1 MSRSST
7 RTRISTTRFVPESVR
22 ASAPTTKKR
31 ASSSLYDKSNKRIT
45 LDLGEASSS
54 FVDSNRIATG
64 TLTQI
69 HSESLVPGKL
79 YSIWHKFEKTT
90 DICDPMVG
98 VVAGQFDSKD
108 KYYVRFKGRFVGYD
122 KASMDEGITG
132 ISGVTPPLAK
142 LAVFEQVRI
151 ISTNK
156 EFFTTD
162 IYLIKK
168 PNNNP
173 NIKFGINVY
182 TFPRVLHPNAH
193 PQITPGTHI
202 QFKKFFDTHIASGK
216 GRVAFDMDYWSFA
229 NDFATLSKNLDSERQ
244 HEYNKFALN
253 SFVNPANPNF
263 KATSLAMG
271 RIGPNTN
278 VAEYLGLKP
287 SDIPK
292 DIPEEQLSTLGS
304 HFDAYVDLGKKY
316 PRKGSQNDVDLRKEW
331 NGTPYRDSQNEEDGP
346 RSFDVDGG
354 ARRKTRRRKMRRHK
368 TRSKRRRSTRS
379 RK

>member
-7 RTRISTTRFVPESVR
+7 RRSVTTARFSPP
-22 ASAPTTKKR
+22 ASASKR
-31 ASSSLYDKSNKRIT
+31 ARRGSAWSVQEENQM
-45 LDLGEASSS
+45 DLEPSSSS

-69 HSESLVPGKL
+69 HSDSLVPGNL
-79 YSIWHKFEKTT
+79 YSIWHKYEKTV
-90 DICDPMVG
+90 DIADPVVG
-98 VVAGQFDSKD
+98 AEAGRPDSKD

-151 ISTNK
+151 ISKDK

-168 PNNNP
+168 PKNNP

-182 TFPRVLHPNAH
+182 TFPRLLHPTLVAH

-244 HEYNKFALN
+244 YEYNKFALN

-304 HFDAYVDLGKKY
+304 HFDAYVDLGEKY

-331 NGTPYRDSQNEEDGP
+331 NGTPYRDSQNDDDGP

>member
-69 HSESLVPGKL
+69 HSESLVPGKV

-122 KASMDEGITG
+122 KASTDQGITG
-132 ISGVTPPLAK
+132 ISGVSPEFAK
-142 LAVFEQVRI
+142 LAVFDQVRI
-151 ISTNK
+151 ISNNK

-162 IYLIKK
+162 IYLVGK
-168 PNNNP
+168 NLNNP
-173 NIKFGINVY
+173 NIKLGINVY
-182 TFPRVLHPNAH
+182 TLPRLLNPNFNAR
-193 PQITPGTHI
+193 ITPINHTRFRTLFDEHI
-202 QFKKFFDTHIASGK
+202 KNGK

-229 NDFATLSKNLDSERQ
+229 NDIATPHSEMITGLHDR
-244 HEYNKFALN
+244 YNKFALN
-253 SFVNPANPNF
+253 SFINPANPNL
-263 KATSLAMG
+263 KATALAMG
-271 RIGPNTN
+271 KIGPNTI

-287 SDIPK
+287 SDIQK

-316 PRKGSQNDVDLRKEW
+316 PRKGSQNDVDLNKEW
-331 NGTPYRDSQNEEDGP
+331 NGTPYKDSQNEDDGP

-354 ARRKTRRRKMRRHK
+354 ARRKTRTRKRRRNK

>member
-1 MSRSST
+1 MSRTST
-7 RTRISTTRFVPESVR
+7 RRSVPTTRFVPES
-22 ASAPTTKKR
+22 APTTKKKR

-69 HSESLVPGKL
+69 HSDSLVPGKL
-79 YSIWHKFEKTT
+79 YSIWHKFEHTN

-108 KYYVRFKGRFVGYD
+108 KYYTRFKGKFVGYD
-122 KASMDEGITG
+122 KASTDEGITG
-132 ISGVTPPLAK
+132 IFGVSPLFAK

-151 ISTNK
+151 ISNNK

-162 IYLIKK
+162 IYLVGKDF
-168 PNNNP
+168 NNP
-173 NIKFGINVY
+173 NIKLGANVY
-182 TFPRVLHPNAH
+182 TYRRVLNPNLVAY
-193 PQITPGTHI
+193 PQITPRTHTR
-202 QFKKFFDTHIASGK
+202 FKEIFDEHIKNGK

-229 NDFATLSKNLDSERQ
+229 NDIATPHSEMITGLHDR
-244 HEYNKFALN
+244 YNKFALN
-253 SFVNPANPNF
+253 SFVNPANPNLT
-263 KATSLAMG
+263 ATSLAMG
-271 RIGPNTN
+271 KLGPNTL

-316 PRKGSQNDVDLRKEW
+316 PRKGSQNDVDLNKEW
-331 NGTPYRDSQNEEDGP
+331 NGTPYKDSQNEDDGP

-354 ARRKTRRRKMRRHK
+354 ARRKKTRRRKMRRNK

>member
-1 MSRSST
+1 MESRRSSRN
-7 RTRISTTRFVPESVR
+7 RTPTARFSPE
-22 ASAPTTKKR
+22 ASASKR
-31 ASSSLYDKSNKRIT
+31 ARVASWKEEPEINYPMDLEPASSSSSN
-45 LDLGEASSS
+45 
-54 FVDSNRIATG
+54 VNRAPTG

-69 HSESLVPGKL
+69 PSDSLKPGNL
-79 YSIWHKFEKTT
+79 YSIWHKFEKTEDIT
-90 DICDPMVG
+90 DPVVG
-98 VVAGQFDSKD
+98 VEAGQRDSKD

-182 TFPRVLHPNAH
+182 TFPRLLHPTVVAH

-202 QFKKFFDTHIASGK
+202 QFKKFFDTHIKNGK

-271 RIGPNTN
+271 RLGPNTN

-316 PRKGSQNDVDLRKEW
+316 PRKGSQNDVDLSKEW
-331 NGTPYRDSQNEEDGP
+331 NGTPYRDSQNEDDGP

-354 ARRKTRRRKMRRHK
+354 SKRRKTRRRKTRRNK

>member
-7 RTRISTTRFVPESVR
+7 RTKIPTTRFVPES
-22 ASAPTTKKR
+22 APTTKKKR

-79 YSIWHKFEKTT
+79 YSIWHKFEKTGY
-90 DICDPMVG
+90 IADPVVG
-98 VVAGQFDSKD
+98 AEAGMLESKD
-108 KYYVRFKGRFVGYD
+108 KYYTRFKGKFVRYD
-122 KASMDEGITG
+122 KASTDEGITG
-132 ISGVTPPLAK
+132 IFGVSPLFAK

-151 ISTNK
+151 ISAGK

-162 IYLIKK
+162 IYLVGKDF
-168 PNNNP
+168 NNP
-173 NIKFGINVY
+173 NIIVGYNVTTLPPPPGVALQLQPPINHK
-182 TFPRVLHPNAH
+182 R
-193 PQITPGTHI
+193 
-202 QFKKFFDTHIASGK
+202 FKKIFDEHIKNGK

-229 NDFATLSKNLDSERQ
+229 NDIATPHSEMITGLHDR
-244 HEYNKFALN
+244 YNKFALN
-253 SFVNPANPNF
+253 SFINPANPNL
-263 KATSLAMG
+263 KATALAMG
-271 RIGPNTN
+271 KIGPNTI

-287 SDIPK
+287 SDIQK

-316 PRKGSQNDVDLRKEW
+316 PRKGSQNDVDLNKEW
-331 NGTPYRDSQNEEDGP
+331 NGTPYKDSQNEDDGP

-354 ARRKTRRRKMRRHK
+354 ARRKTRTRKIRRNK

>member
-1 MSRSST
+1 MASRRST
-7 RTRISTTRFVPESVR
+7 RTRISTNRFVPES
-22 ASAPTTKKR
+22 APKTKR
-31 ASSSLYDKSNKRIT
+31 AGVASWKEEPEIPM
-45 LDLGEASSS
+45 DLGEASSS

-69 HSESLVPGKL
+69 HSDSLVPGKL
-79 YSIWHKFEKTT
+79 YSIWHKFEKTVY
-90 DICDPMVG
+90 IADPVVG
-98 VVAGQFDSKD
+98 AEAGRLDSKE

-122 KASMDEGITG
+122 RASTDEGITG
-132 ISGVTPPLAK
+132 IYGVSPPLAK

-156 EFFTTD
+156 EFFTMD
-162 IYLIKK
+162 IYLVGKAA
-168 PNNNP
+168 NNP
-173 NIKFGINVY
+173 NIKLGVNVY
-182 TFPRVLHPNAH
+182 TLPRVLNTNLVAH
-193 PQITPGTHI
+193 PQITPRTHI
-202 QFKKFFDTHIASGK
+202 QFKKKFDTHIKNGK

-244 HEYNKFALN
+244 NEYNKFALN
-253 SFVNPANPNF
+253 SFINPANPNL

-271 RIGPNTN
+271 RLGPNTI

-316 PRKGSQNDVDLRKEW
+316 PRKGSQNEDDLSKEW
-331 NGTPYRDSQNEEDGP
+331 NGTPYKDSQNEDDGP

-354 ARRKTRRRKMRRHK
+354 ARRKTRRRKMRRNK

>member
-7 RTRISTTRFVPESVR
+7 RRSVTTARFSPP
-22 ASAPTTKKR
+22 ASASKR
-31 ASSSLYDKSNKRIT
+31 ARRGSARSVQEENQMDLEPSSS
-45 LDLGEASSS
+45 SSS

-69 HSESLVPGKL
+69 HSDSLVPGNL
-79 YSIWHKFEKTT
+79 YSIWHKYEKTV
-90 DICDPMVG
+90 DIADPVVG
-98 VVAGQFDSKD
+98 AEAGRPDSKD
-108 KYYVRFKGRFVGYD
+108 KYYTRFKGKFVGYD
-122 KASMDEGITG
+122 KASRDEGITG
-132 ISGVTPPLAK
+132 ISNVTPPLAK

-151 ISTNK
+151 ISKDK

-168 PNNNP
+168 PKNNP

-182 TFPRVLHPNAH
+182 TLPRVANPALVAH

-202 QFKKFFDTHIASGK
+202 EFKKIFDTHIASGK

-244 HEYNKFALN
+244 NEYNKFALN

-331 NGTPYRDSQNEEDGP
+331 NGTPYRDSQNDDDGP

-354 ARRKTRRRKMRRHK
+354 ARRKTRRRKMRRNK